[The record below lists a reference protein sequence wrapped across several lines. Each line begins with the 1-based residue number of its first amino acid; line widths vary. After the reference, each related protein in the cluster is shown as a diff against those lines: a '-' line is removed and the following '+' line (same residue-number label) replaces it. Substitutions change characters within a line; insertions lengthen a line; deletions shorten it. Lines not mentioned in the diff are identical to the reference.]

1 MYTPSSRSS
10 KNLEHC
16 HHGNIIAT
24 ETQNIH
30 KVNISGWHMY
40 KPVEVDHIFVDAL
53 KDLVESCQYLDVVL
67 AELLVEVL

>member
-30 KVNISGWHMY
+30 KVNISRWHMY
-40 KPVEVDHIFVDAL
+40 KPVEVDDIFMDTL
-53 KDLVESCQYLDVVL
+53 EDLVESCQNLDVVL
-67 AELLVEVL
+67 TELLVKVL